1 MSSSSVPGFTIAI
14 LLVYICAFG
23 LQCLA
28 FFFLWLQRKQ
38 RRSRNQ
44 RIIITSLCLGE
55 SIYLLI
61 WIVRF
66 SRDIHGYS
74 SNGQASQTQHH
85 VIATLEHLVRF
96 IVATHYSITMH
107 IIAVDRFLEVYLH
120 LKYKALVT
128 RHVILIV
135 VAASWIV
142 GGVFGAVLV
151 TLSQTAFTGRQIDR
165 FAFHFFFVTDL
176 SFLTCALCI
185 YTYLYVKYRQM
196 KASARRNNPFLA
208 NSKAHFLAPLFI
220 IFTNVVFQ
228 NTASFLSMF
237 NYLSASS
244 SSSAVSGDRS
254 TKMLDVR
261 QISLLLFGLGHIS
274 DPLIYIIFNPSVAKR
289 IGHHAS
295 VTDKRATNLK
305 RFREESSYAA
315 TSFSPPTP
323 SPALN

>member
-1 MSSSSVPGFTIAI
+1 MSVPGFTIAL

-23 LQCLA
+23 VQCLA

-38 RRSRNQ
+38 KRSRNQ

-55 SIYLLI
+55 SIYLMI

-66 SRDIHGYS
+66 SREIH
-74 SNGQASQTQHH
+74 SNGASQAN
-85 VIATLEHLVRF
+85 VIATLEHLVRL
-96 IVATHYSITMH
+96 IVATHYTITMH
-107 IIAVDRFLEVYLH
+107 GIAVDRFLEVYLH

-128 RHVILIV
+128 RRLILIL
-135 VAASWIV
+135 VAISWIM
-142 GGVFGAVLV
+142 GGVFGAVFV
-151 TLSQTAFTGRQIDR
+151 TLSKTAFTGRQIDR

-176 SFLTCALCI
+176 SFLTLALCI

-220 IFTNVVFQ
+220 VFTNVVFQ

-237 NYLSASS
+237 NYLSVSS
-244 SSSAVSGDRS
+244 SSSDSSNRS
-254 TKMLDVR
+254 AKMLNVR
-261 QISLLLFGLGHIS
+261 HISLLLFGLGHIS

-295 VTDKRATNLK
+295 VTEKRTTTMK

-315 TSFSPPTP
+315 SSYAAPTP
-323 SPALN
+323 LPALVRDEII